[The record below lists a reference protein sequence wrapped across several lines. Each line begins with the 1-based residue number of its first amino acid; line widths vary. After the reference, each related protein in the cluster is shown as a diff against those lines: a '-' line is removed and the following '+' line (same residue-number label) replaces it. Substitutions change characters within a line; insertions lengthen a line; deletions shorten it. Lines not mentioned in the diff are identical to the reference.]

1 MDVVFH
7 PLVVRAKVR
16 AAMWLHIPE
25 RPDLAD
31 RPRRPW
37 NRAFMVRVG
46 LIVITVITVLIVG
59 MRIWTAA
66 PDAVRVTVTQHAGNG
81 SAPAVDTTIFDQT
94 AHDAPLAQRLQR
106 DVATLAIEP
115 PFESIAC
122 PQSRETYDTYTL
134 TWSRSGVFVEQAY
147 ANATG
152 CRMWIEDGVILR
164 LPTSDAIY
172 FDLHAALGA
181 PLPPNM

>member
-1 MDVVFH
+1 MDAVFH

-25 RPDLAD
+25 RPELAD

-59 MRIWTAA
+59 MRIWSAA
-66 PDAVRVTVTQHAGNG
+66 PDTVRVTVTQHGENS

-94 AHDAPLAQRLQR
+94 MHDAALAQRLQR
-106 DVATLAIEP
+106 DVAALAIEQP
-115 PFESIAC
+115 LEPIAC
-122 PQSRETYDTYTL
+122 SQSSEVYDTYTL

-152 CRMWIEDGVILR
+152 CRTWLEDGVIFR

-181 PLPPNM
+181 PRPPSK